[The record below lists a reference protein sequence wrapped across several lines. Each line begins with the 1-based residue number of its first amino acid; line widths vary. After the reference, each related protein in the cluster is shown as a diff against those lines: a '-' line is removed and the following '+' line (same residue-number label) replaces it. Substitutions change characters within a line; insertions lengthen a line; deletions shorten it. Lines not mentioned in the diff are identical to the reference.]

1 MQVLDTMQ
9 KNSIGDVDEFLKVQ
23 KVKTYV
29 QRIRSLMRDDESDE
43 KDEKPGTM
51 EMAKAAV

>member
-1 MQVLDTMQ
+1 M
-9 KNSIGDVDEFLKVQ
+9 DEFLKVQ